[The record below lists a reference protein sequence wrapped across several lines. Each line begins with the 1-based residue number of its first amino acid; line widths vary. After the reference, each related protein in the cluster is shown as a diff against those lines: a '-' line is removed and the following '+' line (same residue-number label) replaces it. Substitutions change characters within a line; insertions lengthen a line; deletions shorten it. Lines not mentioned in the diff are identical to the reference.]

1 MNFLK
6 WFWMKEH
13 KLIIKLKLDQR
24 VKLKIMNKFF
34 YQVKLVF
41 QYYDQSKFCSDHI
54 SNSYFTS
61 NNNNNLK

>member
-34 YQVKLVF
+34 DQVKLVF
-41 QYYDQSKFCSDHI
+41 QYYDQSKFCCDLLPKVKK
-54 SNSYFTS
+54 F
-61 NNNNNLK
+61 LFLM